1 MIYKLYS
8 KYTVYIICYLQQGV
22 GARSFADREINK
34 KFKLFIFC
42 IYFHSLFTSSN
53 MLYLYIVTEI
63 GGDASLSFL
72 YERHC
77 AACALLNRKIII
89 TLYFLYMSQKLLLII
104 IRKIDFFI
112 VATLFRRQG
121 LNIVCIFAHHCS
133 SNTLSRCL
141 CREAKVLSRARLV
154 LTLTIIQRTI
164 K

>member
-53 MLYLYIVTEI
+53 MLYLYIVTKI

-77 AACALLNRKIII
+77 AACALLNSKIII

-104 IRKIDFFI
+104 IRKIISSLWLLYLDAKASILFVFLPI
-112 VATLFRRQG
+112 TVALT
-121 LNIVCIFAHHCS
+121 
-133 SNTLSRCL
+133 RCRVVFVAKL
-141 CREAKVLSRARLV
+141 KYCRVPGWY
-154 LTLTIIQRTI
+154 
-164 K
+164 